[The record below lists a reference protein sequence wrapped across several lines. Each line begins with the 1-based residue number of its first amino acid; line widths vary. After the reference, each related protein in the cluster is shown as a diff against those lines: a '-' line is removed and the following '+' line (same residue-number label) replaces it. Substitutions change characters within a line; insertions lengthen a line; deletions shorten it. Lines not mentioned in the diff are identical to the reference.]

1 MFAAWRSAT
10 PLPAGVQIGATGSR
24 LLAALVEVG
33 PVWLLVCFAL
43 LFGAGLEGRGP
54 LAVLSCLL
62 GLGWAVFVWSWRATK
77 AAGPGMRLDSLQIV
91 GCPDG
96 QPIGWRRVLLRS
108 LVFAALS
115 MTGIG
120 LVAMLI
126 AMGRHPYRQGWHDLV
141 VAAVVIKEL
150 PPLPV
155 IPSSASTPTTAA
167 TPDTVPAPVTASAPS
182 TASTTAGR
190 TESTVPA
197 VSAEPTPVWEYAGPT
212 AAHLDRRLRWE
223 EGRDCALR
231 LQEAGVE
238 FAFGSGRGKPA
249 DLVKH
254 VPTLV
259 PPLVPPAPERSA
271 TWAASAIHPATEV
284 PPPSVGPAP
293 EHAWWLRL
301 DDGRDIGI
309 DGGLVLLGRNPQPR
323 MGEEDALLIKVVDK
337 GRTVSKSHLA
347 IGLDARGLFVVDRGS
362 TNGTTVTSPDGTRR
376 HCPPGDQ
383 IGLTGGSVIS
393 FGDHRL
399 QVRRTR
405 P

>member
-33 PVWLLVCFAL
+33 PVWLLVGFAL

-115 MTGIG
+115 VTGIG

-197 VSAEPTPVWEYAGPT
+197 VSAEPT
-212 AAHLDRRLRWE
+212 
-223 EGRDCALR
+223 
-231 LQEAGVE
+231 
-238 FAFGSGRGKPA
+238 
-249 DLVKH
+249 LVS
-254 VPTLV
+254 
-259 PPLVPPAPERSA
+259 PLVPPAPERSA